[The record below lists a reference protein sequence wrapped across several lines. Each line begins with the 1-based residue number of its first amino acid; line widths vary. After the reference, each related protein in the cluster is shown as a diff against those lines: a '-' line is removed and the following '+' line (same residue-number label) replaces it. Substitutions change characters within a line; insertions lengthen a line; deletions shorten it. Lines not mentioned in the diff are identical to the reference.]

1 MILYDSLDLCDF
13 EELCRILFHHFN
25 QMNQSLDNGSLQ
37 LEIFE
42 AATPLP

>member
-1 MILYDSLDLCDF
+1 ML
-13 EELCRILFHHFN
+13 HHFN
-25 QMNQSLDNGSLQ
+25 HKNQSLDNGSLQ